1 MPFNQSNKSAF
12 ELQEKYTKMEIAF
25 QRTKEELVKT
35 RENSNKYFTELEYKT
50 RENNLLKTD
59 NEKLKKQI
67 KETFQK
73 QNSKDKD
80 TEINYDDY
88 YRKLMNIV
96 KLEGEDPVWRKYAN
110 LAMPSFQT
118 MTEDQLKLQCESIW
132 RSKL

>member
-1 MPFNQSNKSAF
+1 
-12 ELQEKYTKMEIAF
+12 MEIAF

-110 LAMPSFQT
+110 LASPHF
-118 MTEDQLKLQCESIW
+118 
-132 RSKL
+132 RP